1 MPKLPA
7 LHPTV
12 RGWLLDGP
20 LAKHVSAY
28 VARLADSRYASN
40 TVVRSLGAIAHF
52 AHWMALCRLSAD
64 RLDESRVE
72 QFVHDH
78 LPHCGCAGPAMRQPR
93 EAHAALMAL
102 LALLRERGVISD
114 LPSPTGPIAEE
125 LAHYDAHMC
134 NARGLSAGTRR
145 GRLHVVERLLLAK
158 FAGRPFR
165 FKRLAPE
172 DVRSFIAEQLELR
185 NTTSNALAINAALRG
200 YLRWRGSCGDAV
212 RPLLGVI
219 ASPPH
224 WSLASLP
231 LALTPAQ
238 VDRVLASFNEAC
250 ALRAPKRGYAI
261 VRLALD
267 LGLRGAE
274 INRLRLDDIDWQR
287 GTVTLKRTKS
297 KRQDVLPLLEITG
310 KALEEYIR
318 HERPTTDERAV
329 FVRQQAPHDRPLGI
343 HAIRMVVRRAFRRAG
358 IPHERTHALR
368 HTLACRLVREGSP
381 IKEVADVLR
390 HRSLNTSRIYA
401 KLNVGALVEVALP
414 WPGSAS

>member
-1 MPKLPA
+1 MPKLPV

-20 LAKHVSAY
+20 LAKHVPAY
-28 VARLADSRYASN
+28 LARLAEGRYASN
-40 TVVRSLGAIAHF
+40 TVARSLGALAHF
-52 AHWMALCRLSAD
+52 AHWMALCRLSAE

-72 QFVHDH
+72 QFVHEH

-93 EAHAALMAL
+93 EAHAALMLL
-102 LALLRERGVISD
+102 LALLRQRGVISD
-114 LPSPTGPIAEE
+114 LPEPSGPIAGE
-125 LAHYDAHMC
+125 LAHYDAHLRD
-134 NARGLSAGTRR
+134 ARGLSAGTRR
-145 GRLHVVERLLLAK
+145 SQLRIAERLLLAK
-158 FAGRPFR
+158 FAGRPFK
-165 FKRLAPE
+165 FERLAPE
-172 DVRSFIAEQLELR
+172 DVRRFIAEQLELR
-185 NTTSNALAINAALRG
+185 NTTSNALAINAALRS

-231 LALTPAQ
+231 LALTSVQ
-238 VDRVLASFNEAC
+238 VDRVLNSFVGAGS
-250 ALRAPKRGYAI
+250 LRTPKRGYAI

-274 INRLRLDDIDWQR
+274 INRMRLDDIDWQR
-287 GTVTLKRTKS
+287 GSITLKRTKS
-297 KRQDVLPLLEITG
+297 KREDVLPLPEATG
-310 KALEEYIR
+310 KALEDYIR
-318 HERPTTDERAV
+318 HERPATDERGV
-329 FVRQQAPHDRPLGI
+329 FVRCQAPHDQPLGI

-368 HTLACRLVREGSP
+368 HTLACRLVRAGSP

-401 KLNVGALVEVALP
+401 KLNVGALAEVALP